1 MFPSSLP
8 AVMQKM
14 EQAEVERGMQ
24 AARHRAAHAAARRD
38 RSRALFSWVRPRK
51 PGLRTDSQ
59 VNLRPV

>member
-1 MFPSSLP
+1 MFPPSLTS
-8 AVMQKM
+8 AMQKM
-14 EQAEVERGMQ
+14 NEAEVERGLE

-38 RSRALFSWVRPRK
+38 RTRALFARARSRK

>member
-14 EQAEVERGMQ
+14 DQAEVERGMQ
-24 AARHRAAHAAARRD
+24 AARHRAALPAARRD
-38 RSRALFSWVRPRK
+38 RNRTSFAWARK
-51 PGLRTDSQ
+51 RNTRLRTDSQ

>member
-14 EQAEVERGMQ
+14 DQAEVERGMQ
-24 AARHRAAHAAARRD
+24 AARHRAALPAARRD
-38 RSRALFSWVRPRK
+38 RSRSPFAWARTRRS
-51 PGLRTDSQ
+51 GLRTDSQ